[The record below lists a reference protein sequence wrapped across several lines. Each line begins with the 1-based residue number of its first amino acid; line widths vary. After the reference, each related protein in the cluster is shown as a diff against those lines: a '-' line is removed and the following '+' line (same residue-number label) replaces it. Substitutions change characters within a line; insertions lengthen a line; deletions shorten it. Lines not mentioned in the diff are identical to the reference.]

1 MTLRRLFRRNISL
14 AGLSKGPSGRS
25 LGLAPVCAMR
35 LFSAATKV
43 GAFFNSQR
51 LVMNI
56 ANDMRLRLKHHFAA
70 LDGSLYLTVH
80 DHPLCSD
87 TSDDVGLRRDNER
100 IAMQGARARRDNNY
114 ETLWRSHH

>member
-1 MTLRRLFRRNISL
+1 
-14 AGLSKGPSGRS
+14 
-25 LGLAPVCAMR
+25 MR
-35 LFSAATKV
+35 LFSAAVKV
-43 GAFFNSQR
+43 SALLNSQR

-56 ANDMRLRLKHHFAA
+56 ANDIRLRLKHHFAA

-100 IAMQGARARRDNNY
+100 IAMQVARARRDNNY
-114 ETLWRSHH
+114 EILMALPPLMPFGGLGLCSWAGAPVEGGLYR